1 MGVLRNR
8 KPLMFSEERQISK
21 KTIEPLLNRQKEQ
34 NLKDI
39 AFNEYVYNHIKDDL
53 SKKDVKEDFV
63 TEETEKVNDN
73 LRISNKEK
81 KILFKGQKA
90 RMLTLKSIEKD
101 VDTNKIVF
109 IMETIYKDQI
119 IELKMDRESCFKK
132 NELIKLSGKGADI
145 DESNAKYHIQSLKY
159 QEENIEIV
167 NTHTNIGY
175 FKKGGKEI
183 IRLNTGIST
192 NSIYSGN
199 LDLKEKGNIEEYL
212 KDLKQFIE
220 PYTNISIAFLIGCT
234 SILVSRLSNSSE
246 EISTLLAHFAGD
258 SSKGKSTATML
269 AISVWGNPSLNS
281 NGLYNSWNSTE
292 NAILTSLCGNNGIAC
307 AFDELSSSNIEN
319 FTKLIYNMVAG
330 KDKLRV
336 TKNINLIDSGSWI
349 TTIISNGESSILNK
363 SNKNTGLKI
372 RVLEFNNTVWT
383 NDAKHADDIKKLSK
397 NNYGVFGYEF
407 SKAVL
412 SYPIEEL
419 KSLFESEKKKFK
431 KLLKIKCCVDD
442 KVDRTSSKYA
452 LITLAGEII
461 KNTFLNELKLEEIRD
476 YLAEIEKENI
486 HERGL
491 ENSAEYWL
499 RQMIE
504 ENSLKF
510 RTNENIYKNDSYWG
524 TIKNLDNNKIEVSI
538 LKNKFEEIMKKGG
551 FEDSNIIIKKWKDTG
566 ILNHEQGRLTRKRK
580 INSIT
585 STVYVVIIDR

>member
-538 LKNKFEEIMKKGG
+538 LKNKFEEIMNR
-551 FEDSNIIIKKWKDTG
+551 DD
-566 ILNHEQGRLTRKRK
+566 
-580 INSIT
+580 
-585 STVYVVIIDR
+585 

>member
-53 SKKDVKEDFV
+53 AKKDVKEDFV

-167 NTHTNIGY
+167 NTYTNIGY

-491 ENSAEYWL
+491 ENNAEYWL

-510 RTNENIYKNDSYWG
+510 RTNENRYKNDSYWG

>member
-1 MGVLRNR
+1 MGVIRNR
-8 KPLMFSEERQISK
+8 KPLMFSEERKISK

-34 NLKDI
+34 NLK
-39 AFNEYVYNHIKDDL
+39 ARSLNEYVESDIKDDL
-53 SKKDVKEDFV
+53 AKKDIKEDFV

-90 RMLTLKSIEKD
+90 RMLTLKSIEKN
-101 VDTNKIVF
+101 VDTNEIVF

-145 DESNAKYHIQSLKY
+145 DESNSKYHIQSLKY
-159 QEENIEIV
+159 QEENVEII

-175 FKKGGKEI
+175 FKKGDEEI
-183 IRLNTGIST
+183 IRLNTGINT

-199 LDLKEKGNIEEYL
+199 LDLKEKGNIDEYL
-212 KDLKQFIE
+212 KDLKQFVE

-234 SILVSRLSNSSE
+234 SILVSRLSNSSQ

-336 TKNINLIDSGSWI
+336 TKNINLMDSGSWI
-349 TTIISNGESSILNK
+349 TTILSNGESSILNK

-397 NNYGVFGYEF
+397 NNYGVFGCEF

-412 SYPIEEL
+412 RYPIEEL
-419 KSLFESEKKKFK
+419 KSLFENEKKKFK
-431 KLLKIKCCVDD
+431 ELLKIKCSVDD

-461 KNTFLNELKLEEIRD
+461 KNTFLDKLRLEEIRD

-486 HERGL
+486 YERGI

-510 RTNENIYKNDSYWG
+510 RTDENGYKNDSYWG
-524 TIKNLDNNKIEVSI
+524 TIKNLDNKKIEVSI

-551 FEDSNIIIKKWKDTG
+551 FEDSNIIIKRWKDKG
-566 ILNHEQGRLTRKRK
+566 ILKHEQGRLTRKRK